1 MRKTLDQFEIETLYK
16 LKEIDEGT
24 YVKNNK
30 IDKNYFEEVLHL
42 IRTSRRIKSLLWDDE
57 KEMVDQV
64 ASNLNTQELFRK
76 LSEK

>member
-1 MRKTLDQFEIETLYK
+1 MRKTLDQLEIETLYK

-42 IRTSRRIKSLLWDDE
+42 IRTSRRTKNLLWDD
-57 KEMVDQV
+57 
-64 ASNLNTQELFRK
+64 
-76 LSEK
+76 